1 MYINDLA
8 FSVSNFNLNSLNENC
23 ILMKILLLTI
33 IQLPDRQ
40 MTTIW
45 QPYYINYMLLYMFYY
60 SLLVRYSLWQ
70 KASRTF
76 YNDILHLIIIIIMCI
91 IPIIYSWWI
100 VFVTFSS
107 RLQALKYSIH
117 GKILLMR
124 LF

>member
-45 QPYYINYMLLYMFYY
+45 QLYYINYMLLYMFYY

-100 VFVTFSS
+100 VFVTISS